1 MRLHLPA
8 STQPSTSPIS
18 SITPRPQQHR
28 HVNPLPLPPNK
39 KPHLHLGPKGKS
51 LPKVRSAIESQ
62 TPHHLR
68 VLVVLGQV
76 VENLVQRGTRLEVPG
91 GDAAVGVGECG
102 EGRGGTEGSEE
113 GEGDAEGVGG
123 EAGEGVE
130 DVGGYGVFFG
140 RG

>member
-1 MRLHLPA
+1 M
-8 STQPSTSPIS
+8 
-18 SITPRPQQHR
+18 
-28 HVNPLPLPPNK
+28 
-39 KPHLHLGPKGKS
+39 
-51 LPKVRSAIESQ
+51 
-62 TPHHLR
+62 
-68 VLVVLGQV
+68 LGQV